1 MPLVPYN
8 LLLFVQITIYFII
21 LTLETHWYV
30 DTRLL
35 SPKFGSHTASFEPLN
50 QTCWC
55 EKLLIKLESCYSDLS
70 GNQFSGP
77 YPLSQISSMNGL
89 QELSLAGNLFE
100 GSVPDDAILNKTQL
114 DKL

>member
-1 MPLVPYN
+1 MFYNTHTGNSLVHRYK
-8 LLLFVQITIYFII
+8 IT
-21 LTLETHWYV
+21 
-30 DTRLL
+30 L
-35 SPKFGSHTASFEPLN
+35 SKICFTYCFLSATFEPLN
-50 QTCWC
+50 QTCWS

-100 GSVPDDAILNKTQL
+100 GPVPDDAILNKTQL